1 MDILIRSLVIFLF
14 LWLVVR
20 VGGKREVAQLSAF
33 DMILLITVGD
43 LVSQGIV
50 QEDYSVTAAVIAV
63 TTFNA
68 GLLNAMSFRYPRF
81 RPWLAGRARIVV
93 RNGEPLLETLAGERM
108 TNPGRP
114 RGRSRSTRASGG
126 SATST
131 CACWRPMGPSPSSPA
146 TRTGATGPR
155 GRRTSC
161 RHQRHLSS
169 PAAWVPVRAAS
180 FEFLR
185 ATQEDLDRRPV
196 FQPNELLAVT
206 STLERWTTPV
216 NSST

>member
-63 TTFNA
+63 TTFTLA
-68 GLLNAMSFRYPRF
+68 GIALNAFTFRYPRF

-108 TNPGRP
+108 TIQDVHEAA
-114 RGRSRSTRASGG
+114 RGQGIRRLSDIELCVLETDGSFSFFTRDEDGNDG
-126 SATST
+126 S
-131 CACWRPMGPSPSSPA
+131 PDK
-146 TRTGATGPR
+146 
-155 GRRTSC
+155 
-161 RHQRHLSS
+161 QDKL
-169 PAAWVPVRAAS
+169 
-180 FEFLR
+180 
-185 ATQEDLDRRPV
+185 
-196 FQPNELLAVT
+196 
-206 STLERWTTPV
+206 
-216 NSST
+216 